1 MNRIRSAVLAFG
13 LFIVPSPDRSQVSP
27 DRLDALFLPLVS
39 EGSPGFA
46 VGGIHDGRLDLSRTY
61 GLANLE
67 TGARITEST
76 CFRLASLTEQFTTA
90 AIILL
95 VRDGKLLY
103 DELITEVFPEFPAYG
118 KTVTIR
124 HLLNHTSGLKDYE
137 DMYLPAR

>member
-46 VGGIHDGRLDLSRTY
+46 VGFIHDGRLDLSRTY
-61 GLANLE
+61 GLADLV

-76 CFRLASLTEQFTTA
+76 CFRLASLTKQFTAA

-95 VRDGKLLY
+95 VRDGRDL
-103 DELITEVFPEFPAYG
+103 TATG
-118 KTVTIR
+118 KQNGKR
-124 HLLNHTSGLKDYE
+124 HWTASERSDCLTGSDQREESL
-137 DMYLPAR
+137 

>member
-46 VGGIHDGRLDLSRTY
+46 VGVIHGGRLDLSRTY

-76 CFRLASLTEQFTTA
+76 CFCLASLTRQFTAA

-124 HLLNHTSGLKDYE
+124 HLLSHTSGPKDYE